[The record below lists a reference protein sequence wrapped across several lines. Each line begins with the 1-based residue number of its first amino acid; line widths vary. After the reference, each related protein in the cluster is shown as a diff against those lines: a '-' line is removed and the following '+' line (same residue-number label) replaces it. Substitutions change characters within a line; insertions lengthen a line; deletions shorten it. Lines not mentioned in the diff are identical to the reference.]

1 LPEDDLEVQV
11 AHVAVAIEADVAPLD
26 DQALAAIIL
35 PELVE
40 DLAARTVV
48 RGDGGP
54 ERRQVGVV
62 GSPDR
67 RPAGQAAGLGGVDDR
82 LEGEAGVPRLR
93 HADAVAE
100 DAAKGEAEVLGE
112 LDV

>member
-1 LPEDDLEVQV
+1 RVPRELQEVAALGALVADGRLRAIVEALIGGGHQAVAEVEGAVLPEDDLEVQV

-54 ERRQVGVV
+54 ERRQV
-62 GSPDR
+62 
-67 RPAGQAAGLGGVDDR
+67 
-82 LEGEAGVPRLR
+82 
-93 HADAVAE
+93 
-100 DAAKGEAEVLGE
+100 
-112 LDV
+112 